1 MTSKLDVSY
10 TLTWVSPNVVIT
22 YATTYAPE
30 QYTGADL
37 FVVAAP
43 GTTNLIQVGTSSV
56 YTTLDWRKETAIG
69 AGSRS
74 ALVTA
79 VAALVQ
85 PTVAGVATGTIQYFA
100 MASVPSGWLDC
111 DGSAVSRTTYAD
123 LFAVIG
129 EDYGAGDG
137 STTFNVPD
145 LRGLFL
151 RGVGTHGSIPT
162 GANALTIPQ
171 ATSLIQHT
179 HNYFTTNFTSGPTG
193 SGGLRPTSNTYTASL
208 NPNAPVAT
216 NSVETRPPNMSMTA
230 AIRT

>member
-1 MTSKLDVSY
+1 MTKRIETSY
-10 TLTWVSPNVVIT
+10 TITWSSPNIVVT
-22 YATTYAPE
+22 YASTYGTFSV
-30 QYTGADL
+30 TGTQLVISA
-37 FVVAAP
+37 VP
-43 GTTNLIQVGTSSV
+43 GSDTSLILGDASSKV
-56 YTTLDWRKETAIG
+56 TLDWRKETSLSAV
-69 AGSRS
+69 SRS
-74 ALVTA
+74 SLISAVQALV
-79 VAALVQ
+79 V
-85 PTVAGVATGTIQYFA
+85 PTVTGVASGTIQYFA

-111 DGSAVSRTTYAD
+111 DGSAVSRTTYAA

-145 LRGLFL
+145 LRGLFI
-151 RGVGTHGSIPT
+151 RGVGTHGSLAT
-162 GANALTIPQ
+162 AANALTVPQ

-216 NSVETRPPNMSMTA
+216 NSVETRPPNMSMTP
-230 AIRT
+230 AIKT